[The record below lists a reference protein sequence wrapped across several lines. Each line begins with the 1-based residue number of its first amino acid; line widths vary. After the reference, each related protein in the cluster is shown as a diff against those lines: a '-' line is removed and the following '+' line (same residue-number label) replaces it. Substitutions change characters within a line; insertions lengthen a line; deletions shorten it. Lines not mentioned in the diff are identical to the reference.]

1 MMVAGAK
8 NAGRRLDPPAKLAP
22 IANMNDVRTYPTR
35 PFLAVSAAIFR
46 DGKVLVV
53 RRARKPA
60 LDLYTM
66 PGGVV
71 EAGETLS
78 EAVAREVREET
89 SLQIEVLTLAGH
101 REAVMRDTQGRVER
115 HFVIMCFAARW
126 IAGEPVLNDELDDA
140 RWVDPAEIAA
150 LRTTEGLAEIVAAAA
165 RVVNA

>member
-1 MMVAGAK
+1 
-8 NAGRRLDPPAKLAP
+8 
-22 IANMNDVRTYPTR
+22 MNDVRTYPTR

-60 LDLYTM
+60 LNLYTM

-71 EAGETLS
+71 EAGETLT

-89 SLQIEVLTLAGH
+89 ALQIEVLTLAGH
-101 REAVMRDTQGRVER
+101 REAVMRDAQGRVER

-126 IAGEPVLNDELDDA
+126 VSGEPVLNEELDDEA
-140 RWVDPAEIAA
+140 VVSLICRVLPIATR
-150 LRTTEGLAEIVAAAA
+150 LYDEA
-165 RVVNA
+165 RVATLGE

>member
-1 MMVAGAK
+1 
-8 NAGRRLDPPAKLAP
+8 
-22 IANMNDVRTYPTR
+22 MNDARTYPTR

-60 LDLYTM
+60 LNLYTM

-71 EAGETLS
+71 EAGERLA

-89 SLQIEVLTLAGH
+89 SLQIDVLRLAGH
-101 REAVMRDTQGRVER
+101 REAVMRDAQGRVER

-126 IAGEPVLNDELDDA
+126 ISGETVLNEELDDA
-140 RWVDPAEIAA
+140 RWLDPSEIATLRTTDGLAEIAA
-150 LRTTEGLAEIVAAAA
+150 DAAIIV
-165 RVVNA
+165 NGKG

>member
-1 MMVAGAK
+1 
-8 NAGRRLDPPAKLAP
+8 L
-22 IANMNDVRTYPTR
+22 NDVRTYPTR

-60 LDLYTM
+60 LNLYTM

-71 EAGETLS
+71 EAGETLT

-89 SLQIEVLTLAGH
+89 ALQIEVLTLAGH
-101 REAVMRDTQGRVER
+101 REAVMRDAQGRVER

-126 IAGEPVLNDELDDA
+126 VSGEPVLNEELDDA
-140 RWVDPAEIAA
+140 RWVDPAEIAG

-165 RVVNA
+165 LLVKA

>member
-1 MMVAGAK
+1 
-8 NAGRRLDPPAKLAP
+8 
-22 IANMNDVRTYPTR
+22 MNDVRTYPTR

-60 LDLYTM
+60 LNLYTM

-71 EAGETLS
+71 EAGETLT

-89 SLQIEVLTLAGH
+89 SLQIEVLALAGH
-101 REAVMRDTQGRVER
+101 REAVMRDAQGRVER

-126 IAGEPVLNDELDDA
+126 VAGEPVLNEELDDA
-140 RWVDPAEIAA
+140 RWLDPSEIAG
-150 LRTTEGLAEIVAAAA
+150 LRTTDGLADIVAAAA
-165 RVVNA
+165 LLVNN